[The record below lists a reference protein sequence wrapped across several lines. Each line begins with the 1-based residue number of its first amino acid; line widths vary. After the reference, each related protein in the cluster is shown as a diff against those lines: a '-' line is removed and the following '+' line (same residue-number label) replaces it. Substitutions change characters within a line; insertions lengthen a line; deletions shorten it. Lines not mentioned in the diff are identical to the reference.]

1 MADLKVDQAGLDS
14 LKTNFESIRNT
25 LSLCGD
31 GEVCPSDDNVGHP
44 DIVQAVAEFNMRVQS
59 TRNKYQK
66 KVENFSTY
74 IDQVSDNTDRAD
86 SDMSQ
91 TIDQARPDIRTTDGP
106 QVV

>member
-1 MADLKVDQAGLDS
+1 M
-14 LKTNFESIRNT
+14 
-25 LSLCGD
+25 
-31 GEVCPSDDNVGHP
+31 
-44 DIVQAVAEFNMRVQS
+44 QS